1 MFNLPA
7 LLRSVRERVKPP
19 VLVLLGSPSQ
29 AATLCA
35 ALGDMEI
42 VCYQVDLHQTE
53 KLRRLLEEQVTPAV
67 DHPAPSEEA
76 DSAEGEESELEAPV
90 NWVAPETLL
99 SKVVVE
105 TKADVWDLP
114 AKFNTVLFPVAAHGE
129 REFKLDLMEQAYHVL
144 APGGLF
150 ISLSEYQK
158 DQLLPKAHK
167 KLFGKCSELPA
178 TKLGSVFWSSPEGEK
193 ARRRHQLTY
202 NARVS
207 EGPSHTVIS
216 RPGVFGYG
224 ELDKGARA
232 LLEAAE
238 IKPGDR
244 VLDLGC
250 GVGSVGVLAMDRAGA
265 EGHVTFVDSNVRAL
279 AVSAENAKANGITN
293 FTCHGSMN
301 IDGLEPGT
309 FDVVLA
315 NPPYYANSWIA
326 QMFIEKSRELLKPG
340 GRLFLVTKMVNHVA
354 PVMAEIF
361 PDSTW
366 EERRGYHVLRG
377 DAS

>member
-7 LLRSVRERVKPP
+7 LLRSVQERVKPP
-19 VLVLLGSPSQ
+19 VLVLLGSPNQ

-35 ALGDMEI
+35 ALGDIET
-42 VCYQVDLHQTE
+42 VCYQVDLHQAG
-53 KLRRLLEEQVTPAV
+53 KLRRLLEEHASPTTDEPPPETE
-67 DHPAPSEEA
+67 DLSEA
-76 DSAEGEESELEAPV
+76 DETEPEKPDV
-90 NWVAPETLL
+90 WVAPKELT

-105 TKADVWDLP
+105 VKPDVWDLP
-114 AKFNTVLFPVAAHGE
+114 PRFNTVIFPVSAHGE
-129 REFKLDLMEQAYHVL
+129 REFKLDLLEQAYHVL
-144 APGGLF
+144 APKGVF

-178 TKLGSVFWSSPEGEK
+178 SKLGSVFWSVQDGDKP
-193 ARRRHQLTY
+193 RRRHQLTY
-202 NARVS
+202 NAKIA
-207 EGPSHTVIS
+207 EGPSHTFIS

-265 EGHVTFVDSNVRAL
+265 EGHVTFVDSNIRAL
-279 AVSAENAKANGITN
+279 AVSAENATANGVKD
-293 FTCHGSMN
+293 FTCHASVS
-301 IDGLEPGT
+301 IDGLSPAS

-326 QMFIEKSRELLKPG
+326 QMFIEKARELLKPG

-366 EERRGYHVLRG
+366 EERRGYYVMRG
-377 DAS
+377 DAT